1 MMARLVT
8 TAPAPPAPAPIQPGL
23 EIAGKYR
30 VEKVLG
36 EGGMGVVVL
45 ARHIKLDDRVAIK
58 FLLPSFAQRQDVA
71 ARFLRE
77 AKAARKIKSEHVTR
91 VIDVDQLPDGAPYM
105 VIEYLEG
112 RDLSEVLKATG
123 PLAIQDAVDYLIQGC
138 EAIAEAHAQ
147 GIVHRDLKPAN
158 LFLAKRPDGSPI
170 VKVLD
175 FGISKTQESGAD
187 NLTRTAA
194 LLGSAY
200 FMSPE
205 AMTRPKTVDHRT
217 DIYALGVTLYE
228 LLTRSYPFTGETLA
242 VLHVN
247 VCGTA
252 APTPIRS
259 LRPEVPDTLAA
270 VMERAYARDRDQRY
284 PTVAA
289 FVRALGPFA
298 SQPTFAIVERIARIG
313 GMAAQSQP
321 AAPAPAY
328 VPTPEAAPVVAYA
341 QPPRPPPPPPP
352 NLNQIVPGPYHGPMS
367 RRAAANFAQR
377 ATTGVNLSSTR
388 PTVRGAPGKAGALV
402 AAVAALLAIG
412 AIALALMMQMS
423 HRRETPASGTAPP
436 SAAAPPSASAPV
448 EAPAPVPTPTDV
460 VAATSSAVPPAAPTA
475 SAARPPEGTS
485 RTTPADHRTVP
496 GNRQGPVGKAP
507 PGVPSTT
514 PADDGRLDLPPS
526 VYAPPKSK

>member
-205 AMTRPKTVDHRT
+205 AMTRP
-217 DIYALGVTLYE
+217 
-228 LLTRSYPFTGETLA
+228 
-242 VLHVN
+242 HVN